1 MECNWFAPPLK
12 DGTMPQHDP
21 AMHRCATDH
30 LLCPFRC
37 TIRSRPGVI
46 KRAVR
51 IPGLGTFVV
60 VRERVVSKE
69 KDLVVVERPVFHLAN
84 AIARDHDLRYGC
96 IDVPGHQH
104 FEQLPYAQIASDN
117 AVSEGTVQ
125 LCVERTMRLFR
136 VCLENRDNVALVWR
150 DVGMLIIQGRDVKMR
165 FYTDFL
171 KRLNGT
177 DQMLQAVLEMPE
189 MRDSVISRHDTAA
202 SQTSSGRVI
211 VLPGYK
217 LETVPKMP
225 TVKADLTGHV
235 KAAPEKGWGKGDG
248 SGKKEDLAEQRLL
261 RRARLS
267 PKRLPAATVK
277 SEQGQKAE
285 GSEPRARQLLA
296 IQGSSLKE
304 KEEKEKQKLIP
315 LVEPRTVDFIARAI
329 ERREKNKH
337 LKRKEKLPEHI
348 QKYLDEEEE
357 EKTEL
362 AEEKKRKLQTPPVTK
377 EKAKRE
383 KETLKAKAER
393 EKETQRSQESS
404 SSEQASV
411 SPSTSTETGD
421 SSPDLLETMTEEWE
435 EAGEEAPTVC
445 EDDAVPPKRSLSP
458 RTRQALRQVV
468 TCILGQVTRKRR
480 GQRDDQADL
489 QDKLK
494 CELAVLQWR
503 RLGQEAC
510 SSPQLREAGPQ
521 PAPPARAGKRRAGPA
536 QPRACTEEEGRKL
549 WDSLRKKCQQKARAK
564 VAPPKAWKDKR
575 EQWEAQVLQAVK
587 NNEEKSIPVLRGAKG
602 SCVRGT
608 PEWWGEGRKG
618 PSAEDEESPEDK
630 PSLCLLESSPLKS
643 PAEQIW
649 WTSASARRASRAQ
662 RLPREMSSE
671 SLLQHDERQCRPAR
685 LLTPVL
691 PSVQ

>member
-1 MECNWFAPPLK
+1 MAKDLFLRPHLSPTTEKLKSTEFVKIWASTSCYLSQRLALHQVGLTSFSSPHILTKVDEVLTDLCHGVQLVCPSFERRNNAPARPCNAQMCNGPPPLS
-12 DGTMPQHDP
+12 
-21 AMHRCATDH
+21 
-30 LLCPFRC
+30 
-37 TIRSRPGVI
+37 IRMYN
-46 KRAVR
+46 KAVR

-69 KDLVVVERPVFHLAN
+69 KDPVVVERPVFHLAN
-84 AIARDHDLRYGC
+84 AIARDHGLRYGC
-96 IDVPGHQH
+96 IDIPGHQH

-202 SQTSSGRVI
+202 SQTSSGRVV

-235 KAAPEKGWGKGDG
+235 KATPEKGWGKGDG

-285 GSEPRARQLLA
+285 GREPRARQLPA

-348 QKYLDEEEE
+348 QKYLDKEEK

-362 AEEKKRKLQTPPVTK
+362 AEEEKSKLQTRPVTK
-377 EKAKRE
+377 KKA
-383 KETLKAKAER
+383 
-393 EKETQRSQESS
+393 
-404 SSEQASV
+404 
-411 SPSTSTETGD
+411 
-421 SSPDLLETMTEEWE
+421 
-435 EAGEEAPTVC
+435 
-445 EDDAVPPKRSLSP
+445 
-458 RTRQALRQVV
+458 
-468 TCILGQVTRKRR
+468 
-480 GQRDDQADL
+480 
-489 QDKLK
+489 
-494 CELAVLQWR
+494 
-503 RLGQEAC
+503 
-510 SSPQLREAGPQ
+510 SPQGYAEVLLLVFPIPLGSLPEVAWGC
-521 PAPPARAGKRRAGPA
+521 
-536 QPRACTEEEGRKL
+536 AC
-549 WDSLRKKCQQKARAK
+549 
-564 VAPPKAWKDKR
+564 
-575 EQWEAQVLQAVK
+575 WEAAPCGCGAV
-587 NNEEKSIPVLRGAKG
+587 V
-602 SCVRGT
+602 
-608 PEWWGEGRKG
+608 
-618 PSAEDEESPEDK
+618 
-630 PSLCLLESSPLKS
+630 
-643 PAEQIW
+643 
-649 WTSASARRASRAQ
+649 
-662 RLPREMSSE
+662 
-671 SLLQHDERQCRPAR
+671 
-685 LLTPVL
+685 
-691 PSVQ
+691 

>member
-1 MECNWFAPPLK
+1 MAKDLFLRPHLSPTTEKLK
-12 DGTMPQHDP
+12 STEFLKIWASTSCYLSQRLALHQ
-21 AMHRCATDH
+21 
-30 LLCPFRC
+30 
-37 TIRSRPGVI
+37 
-46 KRAVR
+46 AVR

-69 KDLVVVERPVFHLAN
+69 KDPVVVERPVFHLAN
-84 AIARDHDLRYGC
+84 AIARDHGLRYGC

-104 FEQLPYAQIASDN
+104 FEQLPYAQIASEN

-125 LCVERTMRLFR
+125 LCVERTMCLFR

-177 DQMLQAVLEMPE
+177 DQMLQAALEMPE

-235 KAAPEKGWGKGDG
+235 KATPEKGWGKGDG

-285 GSEPRARQLLA
+285 GREPRARQLPA

-348 QKYLDEEEE
+348 QKYLDKEEK

-362 AEEKKRKLQTPPVTK
+362 VEEEKSKLQTRPVTK
-377 EKAKRE
+377 KKAKSE
-383 KETLKAKAER
+383 KETVKAKAKR

-404 SSEQASV
+404 TSEQASV

-421 SSPDLLETMTEEWE
+421 SSPDLLETRDSSPDLLETMMEEWE
-435 EAGEEAPTVC
+435 EAGREPPTVC
-445 EDDAVPPKRSLSP
+445 EDDTVPPKRSLSP
-458 RTRQALRQVV
+458 RTCQALRQVV

-480 GQRDDQADL
+480 GQRDDQTDL

-536 QPRACTEEEGRKL
+536 QPRVCTEEEGRKL

-575 EQWEAQVLQAVK
+575 EPWEAQVLQAVK
-587 NNEEKSIPVLRGAKG
+587 NNE
-602 SCVRGT
+602 
-608 PEWWGEGRKG
+608 
-618 PSAEDEESPEDK
+618 
-630 PSLCLLESSPLKS
+630 
-643 PAEQIW
+643 
-649 WTSASARRASRAQ
+649 
-662 RLPREMSSE
+662 
-671 SLLQHDERQCRPAR
+671 
-685 LLTPVL
+685 
-691 PSVQ
+691 

>member
-1 MECNWFAPPLK
+1 MAKDLFLRPHLSPTTEKLKSTEFVKIWASTSCYLSQQLALHQVGLTSFSSPHILTKVDEVLTDLCHGVQLVCPSFERRNNAPARPCNAQMCNGPPPLSIRMYNK
-12 DGTMPQHDP
+12 VQAWCHKKGWFPKSPPCSFVPQAWAGHSAPSPFSDKSSICPSKTSDP
-21 AMHRCATDH
+21 PPP
-30 LLCPFRC
+30 LFQ
-37 TIRSRPGVI
+37 
-46 KRAVR
+46 AVR

-69 KDLVVVERPVFHLAN
+69 KDPVVVERPVFHLAN
-84 AIARDHDLRYGC
+84 AIARDHGLRYGC

-202 SQTSSGRVI
+202 SQTSSGRVV

-235 KAAPEKGWGKGDG
+235 KATPEKGWGKGDG

-285 GSEPRARQLLA
+285 GREPRARQLPA

-348 QKYLDEEEE
+348 QKYLDKEEK

-362 AEEKKRKLQTPPVTK
+362 AEEEKSKLQTRPVTK
-377 EKAKRE
+377 KKAKSE
-383 KETLKAKAER
+383 KETV
-393 EKETQRSQESS
+393 RSSRPIIDKFFISS
-404 SSEQASV
+404 
-411 SPSTSTETGD
+411 
-421 SSPDLLETMTEEWE
+421 
-435 EAGEEAPTVC
+435 
-445 EDDAVPPKRSLSP
+445 
-458 RTRQALRQVV
+458 
-468 TCILGQVTRKRR
+468 
-480 GQRDDQADL
+480 
-489 QDKLK
+489 
-494 CELAVLQWR
+494 
-503 RLGQEAC
+503 
-510 SSPQLREAGPQ
+510 
-521 PAPPARAGKRRAGPA
+521 
-536 QPRACTEEEGRKL
+536 
-549 WDSLRKKCQQKARAK
+549 
-564 VAPPKAWKDKR
+564 
-575 EQWEAQVLQAVK
+575 
-587 NNEEKSIPVLRGAKG
+587 
-602 SCVRGT
+602 
-608 PEWWGEGRKG
+608 
-618 PSAEDEESPEDK
+618 
-630 PSLCLLESSPLKS
+630 
-643 PAEQIW
+643 
-649 WTSASARRASRAQ
+649 
-662 RLPREMSSE
+662 
-671 SLLQHDERQCRPAR
+671 
-685 LLTPVL
+685 
-691 PSVQ
+691 